1 MVYLATTLM
10 MIVAAV
16 IGLGFFVGL
25 GIGGG
30 TGAVAGLFIGYIV
43 MFALNKIIVVP
54 FATIVMINDYYTAIE
69 GQEIKADLYGTFEKA
84 SSKFKELV
92 GKAKTEVAA

>member
-1 MVYLATTLM
+1 

>member
-1 MVYLATTLM
+1 MATRIPL
-10 MIVAAV
+10 
-16 IGLGFFVGL
+16 IGLAFVGL

-43 MFALNKIIVVP
+43 MFALNKNIVDP
-54 FATIVMINDYYTAIE
+54 FATIVAINDYYTAIE
-69 GQEIKADLYGTFEKA
+69 GQEIKADLYGTFIG

-92 GKAKTEVAA
+92 GKAKLKLLQY